1 MEKCLKNKVAIE
13 VFNEICD
20 EDLRG
25 AAPKEDPPEEKEE
38 KRLRHAGDDI
48 PYEKIVLM
56 TDMVSC

>member
-38 KRLRHAGDDI
+38 KRLRHAGLRHRPLRGI
-48 PYEKIVLM
+48 STK
-56 TDMVSC
+56 